1 MQNYGVSHADEL
13 FLLFRW
19 QQVSSSWLGDLALQ
33 TEDDLAAGRRLVQAW
48 ARFVTTGSP
57 APGQR
62 QPLEI
67 PLVSLHNCTQ
77 PMSDMHS
84 ATSLHFDI
92 YLIDTSLR
100 LRKLLD

>member
-57 APGQR
+57 APGQL
-62 QPLEI
+62 QPGWSCLEI
-67 PLVSLHNCTQ
+67 PLLIIIPAHSQCRFLTQ
-77 PMSDMHS
+77 STPI
-84 ATSLHFDI
+84 L
-92 YLIDTSLR
+92 
-100 LRKLLD
+100 

>member
-57 APGQR
+57 APGQL
-62 QPLEI
+62 QPGWSCLEI
-67 PLVSLHNCTQ
+67 PLLSLYTA
-77 PMSDMHS
+77 SVDYRHS
-84 ATSLHFDI
+84 PC
-92 YLIDTSLR
+92 
-100 LRKLLD
+100 

>member
-57 APGQR
+57 APGQL
-62 QPLEI
+62 QPGGHI
-67 PLVSLHNCTQ
+67 WRSHYYPCTQ
-77 PMSDMHS
+77 PVPISDTVNS
-84 ATSLHFDI
+84 NSVVST
-92 YLIDTSLR
+92 
-100 LRKLLD
+100 